1 MISGALIAI
10 RAHAHDVSCCVY
22 SATEFALKKKLAVEK
37 AALIREERELE
48 NRRKSKAAGA
58 GAAAA
63 GGR

>member
-1 MISGALIAI
+1 V
-10 RAHAHDVSCCVY
+10 H